1 MEKISEKIKEDR
13 AAEHDLIEQARCEAV
28 KLTDALSFASNV
40 AASIPTTA
48 ASNGTPSVGS
58 GMTSP
63 GFRDDALASTT
74 NPFGEV
80 SGNYGSQMASAGA
93 AGPGFPQAATDS
105 RGGEGTVDGR
115 KLRRVMDL
123 FSFLGIG
130 EGGQTIPV
138 VEKIDASDGRSPVGS
153 GGDSV
158 DYSGGRGM
166 FDSDFSG
173 AASPAATDGAVAT
186 ASQRAPSRSPPV
198 AAVPRGTDGLVEQ
211 TRGDAV
217 AVQNSG
223 VVEQV
228 RHVGE
233 RGVPPLPA
241 PKFWSPQN

>member
-1 MEKISEKIKEDR
+1 
-13 AAEHDLIEQARCEAV
+13 
-28 KLTDALSFASNV
+28 
-40 AASIPTTA
+40 
-48 ASNGTPSVGS
+48 
-58 GMTSP
+58 
-63 GFRDDALASTT
+63 
-74 NPFGEV
+74 
-80 SGNYGSQMASAGA
+80 
-93 AGPGFPQAATDS
+93 

-223 VVEQV
+223 VVEQRSFAQALAPSRFSLFHGQSPESV
-228 RHVGE
+228 APPAAPP
-233 RGVPPLPA
+233 VPEEPA
-241 PKFWSPQN
+241 TRSPAGNNATVNRSR